1 VLERAWNKLQLRRR
15 RRGFH
20 SRFGGLWTDR
30 LEAAELLAARRARGE
45 LAPAEAEALAAWMR
59 DGFWIQPGAVA
70 RDEVERLRREI
81 AALWAARDP
90 SVRVEL
96 DGRYVALTPEVPE
109 THAKLVDLHARSR
122 TALELALAEPV
133 RRFLAQVFARPPLL
147 FQSLAFERG
156 SEQPIHQDTAYVV
169 VAPPMAMV
177 AAWIALED
185 IEEGSGELA
194 YYPGSH
200 RLPEHLFHGARNWN
214 RERDGLAAQAAY
226 HAGLLEACAAAGLE
240 RRLFRPRQGDVLFW
254 SADLAHGGAP
264 IRDPR
269 LTRRSLVC
277 HYCPDDA
284 RPYYFAYRPDRRRSL
299 SFADARYA
307 SSHYALT

>member
-1 VLERAWNKLQLRRR
+1 MLERAWSKLRLRLPRH
-15 RRGFH
+15 GYH

-30 LEAAELLAARRARGE
+30 LDAAQRLAQRVRDGE
-45 LAPAEAEALAAWMR
+45 LALGQARALRAWID
-59 DGFWIQPGAVA
+59 DGLWILPQAVPHA
-70 RDEVERLRREI
+70 TIERLKAEI
-81 AALWAARDP
+81 AALWSGRDP

-96 DGRYVALTPEVPE
+96 GGRTLALAPEHARE
-109 THAKLVDLHARSR
+109 HAKLVDLHARSR
-122 TALELALAEPV
+122 AALELALAEPI
-133 RRFLAQVFARPPLL
+133 RRFLALAFERPPLL

-169 VAPPMAMV
+169 VTPPLAMV

-185 IEEGSGELA
+185 VEEGAGELA
-194 YYPGSH
+194 YYPGSQ

-214 RERDGLAAQAAY
+214 RARDGLAAQAAY
-226 HAGLLEACAAAGLE
+226 HAGLLAACAAAGLE
-240 RRLFRPRQGDVLFW
+240 RRLFRARKGDVLFW
-254 SADLAHGGAP
+254 NADLAHGGAP

-284 RPYYFAYRPDRRRSL
+284 RPYYFAYRPDRRRRL
-299 SFADARYA
+299 PFADARYA
-307 SSHYALT
+307 SSHYAL